1 MDNYV
6 GKYLGTEI
14 WAISFEDFVALDGL
28 KQNTSEKIYLITND
42 NRVIT
47 KGKVFGKVTP
57 DRKRLDTTTPIT
69 WQVVYAHEL
78 TMLTKK
84 KKAAEEKVT
93 VVTER
98 PTTEALVKDTE
109 KKLQE
114 VKHVAENKVAD
125 LHQEAETKLA
135 EVVEESGDAVQM
147 VLETATEAVTDMAAE
162 SKKVLNVVAVEGAAK
177 AEAVV
182 AKTATTTTT
191 RRKKKAAMP
200 QA

>member
-6 GKYLGTEI
+6 GKYMGVEI
-14 WAISFEDFVALDGL
+14 WAISFADFMALDNL
-28 KQNTSEKIYLITND
+28 KQKTSEKIYLITDD

-47 KGKVFGKVTP
+47 KGKVFGKVTN
-57 DRKRLDTTTPIT
+57 DRSRLNTSTAIA
-69 WQVVYAHEL
+69 WEIAYAHEVA
-78 TMLTKK
+78 KRQ
-84 KKAAEEKVT
+84 KAAPAPAPVEEKK

-98 PTTEALVKDTE
+98 PTTDSLVKETE

-147 VLETATEAVTDMAAE
+147 VLEIATEAVTDMAAE
-162 SKKVLNVVAVEGAAK
+162 SKKVLNKVAAEGTKK

-182 AKTATTTTT
+182 ATNTTTT
-191 RRKKKAAMP
+191 RRKRKTTSVE
-200 QA
+200 